1 MNIDWRLQRTLL
13 GHLILYIFFFWY
25 FTHYSFLRPAVESGV
40 EYFLALLIVVAA
52 EVNFWILYP
61 LCQYNNRF
69 ILYFVLSAVE
79 IIALSVVEY
88 LLTMDAILSKFQL
101 VELSDNERSQIKTS
115 LFTNLVF
122 RDSGLVSLI
131 MVMANNTDLRFR
143 LFEKDRKLFR
153 LKKQLL
159 VQSLTNKQ
167 SLFLDADQICY
178 IQQDQN
184 LNHFYTFDGQRFI
197 RRSTLMD
204 LQQLLGEE
212 NYLKISKSVVVSK
225 SHIKGLAEDVITL
238 LTDQNTE
245 EYQLKIG
252 KSYLSEVVPVVKS
265 VLKKNK
271 QELNKTGNQQ
281 SESLL
286 PDLHPKALAIYQY
299 IRTCPESKITDIVE
313 RTKIPKSTVTRY
325 LKELQKDGLIEYT
338 GSKKTGGYRVVGTQP
353 QDVAA
358 GTAPQQEPAPAEL
371 PE

>member
-1 MNIDWRLQRTLL
+1 MNIDWRFQKSLL
-13 GHLILYIFFFWY
+13 GHLVLSIIFFWY
-25 FTHYSFLRPAVESGV
+25 YTHYSFLRPVTEPV
-40 EYFLALLIVVAA
+40 TECFLALLIVGAA
-52 EVNFWILYP
+52 EVNFWVIYP
-61 LCQYNNRF
+61 ACQNNSHS

-88 LLTMDAILSKFQL
+88 FLTIDAKLSIY
-101 VELSDNERSQIKTS
+101 VIELTGPELFQIKKS
-115 LFTNLVF
+115 LLLNLLF
-122 RDSGLVSLI
+122 RNCGLISVVMI
-131 MVMANNTDLRFR
+131 MADNTDLRIR

-153 LKKQLL
+153 MKKQLI

-325 LKELQKDGLIEYT
+325 LKELQKDGLIEYA

-353 QDVAA
+353 RDVAA
-358 GTAPQQEPAPAEL
+358 GTAPPQEPDPAGN